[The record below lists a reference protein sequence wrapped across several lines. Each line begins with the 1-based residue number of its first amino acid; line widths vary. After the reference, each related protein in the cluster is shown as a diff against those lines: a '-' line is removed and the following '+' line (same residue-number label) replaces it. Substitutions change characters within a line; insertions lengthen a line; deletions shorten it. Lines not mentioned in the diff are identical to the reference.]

1 MIAKAIIYQSI
12 SDICKQNGIKGYI
25 NIICNYVLATLAW
38 KSRNGLDFDY
48 VWNHQEIHPN
58 LRLFIEQASGIVNTY
73 IMKLGQEGLNPTVK
87 AKKETFWKEITLR
100 TVQLPELDKSLL
112 AIREEELTA
121 ENQAKIEL
129 FESLPAGTWM
139 QLAAWGKASKK
150 LSLLERKKLDHAY
163 ALSVA
168 DKKLPFNIIS
178 DVMAIYKKSKELG
191 YTPQSSIPFE
201 NE

>member
-1 MIAKAIIYQSI
+1 
-12 SDICKQNGIKGYI
+12 
-25 NIICNYVLATLAW
+25 
-38 KSRNGLDFDY
+38 
-48 VWNHQEIHPN
+48 
-58 LRLFIEQASGIVNTY
+58 
-73 IMKLGQEGLNPTVK
+73 MKLGQEGLNPTVK

-112 AIREEELTA
+112 AIHEEELTA

-129 FESLPAGTWM
+129 FESLPADTWM
-139 QLAAWGKASKK
+139 QLATWGKASKK

-178 DVMAIYKKSKELG
+178 DVMDIYKKSQDLG
-191 YTPQSSIPFE
+191 YLVQASIPFE